1 MPPIPA
7 SRPYFIILSFLPFL
21 LFLLTLVQHLPIDIE
36 TMMDA
41 IFLVIPRSYEATVAA
56 ILNDIHIESGATI
69 LSVSV
74 IITIWT
80 AGKGIMALSDGL
92 NSVQEIEENRNYF
105 ILRLK
110 AALYTLLFAIG
121 DHLYSDRSCLR

>member
-1 MPPIPA
+1 
-7 SRPYFIILSFLPFL
+7 
-21 LFLLTLVQHLPIDIE
+21 
-36 TMMDA
+36 MDA
-41 IFLVIPRSYEATVAA
+41 IFLVIPRSYETTVAA
-56 ILNDIHIESGATI
+56 ILNDIHVESGATI

-74 IITIWT
+74 IMTIWT

-110 AALYTLLFAIG
+110 AALYTLLFAIVIIFTVIVLVFG
-121 DHLYSDRSCLR
+121 NRIYSWLRTAIPNMPEYSQILSMLNPLLPLDFIF